1 MKRFHLLL
9 ITMAAIA
16 VTTSSALAQTVDLTK
31 PATPGTRA
39 QYEAFIKRNAPDEDA
54 FVALQAVAALHIQDR
69 QWERAVEVFQ
79 AFRPSFPT
87 MDQRFEKIIALLEAK
102 EEGLVVTNL
111 GGGINTSADEYKP
124 TPTADGWRLYFTG
137 TGRPDGYGGEDIFV
151 SELQNGQWQSAVNLG
166 TNLNTKSYESINAVS
181 ADGNR
186 LIIFGNYSTSL
197 GHGDLFYIDKVLD
210 GWGAVQHFPAPINSA
225 NWDCDGF
232 MTSDGKAMLFT
243 SDRPSGVGSFH
254 ERGKL
259 FHGDYWGNC
268 DIYVC
273 LRTESGWSQPINLGN
288 VINTP
293 FADRAA
299 FLHPDGKTLY
309 FCSDGHYGLGRLDVF
324 KSIRLKEDSWT
335 EWSEPVNLGK
345 EINSAEADMGYKI
358 ATIGNVA
365 YFSAWGKN
373 GGYGEHDIY
382 SITLPQAARP
392 EQVATI
398 RGKVTDGNGQP
409 LEADIKWED
418 LTTGKNVG
426 QLKSNPQDGNY
437 FIALPL
443 GKNYGYYA
451 EKKGYYAIS
460 QNIDLQNR
468 TEASEVTE
476 DITLVLIEELKK
488 KDVAVR
494 INNIFFDFGEY
505 TLQPASYPELKRL
518 AEILK
523 ENPDLKVEI
532 AGHTDNVGSDA
543 SNRLLSEQR
552 AKTVVAYLVANECRA
567 ANLIAKGYGEIKPV
581 ASNGT
586 DEGRQQNRRVEFRVL
601 GAAATSER

>member
-1 MKRFHLLL
+1 MKHFRLLF
-9 ITMAAIA
+9 IAMAAIA
-16 VTTSSALAQTVDLTK
+16 AAAFSGLTQTVDLTK
-31 PATPGTRA
+31 PVTPETRA
-39 QYEAFIKRNAPDEDA
+39 QYEAFIKRQAPAEDA
-54 FVALQAVAALHIQDR
+54 FVAVQAVAARYIQNR

-79 AFRPSFPT
+79 AHRPSFPA
-87 MDQRFEKIIALLEAK
+87 MDRRFEKIIALLAAK

-111 GGGINTSADEYKP
+111 AAGINTSADEYKP
-124 TPTADGWRLYFTG
+124 TPTADGLHLYFTG
-137 TGRPDGYGGEDIFV
+137 TGRDDGYGGEDIFV
-151 SELQNGQWQSAVNLG
+151 SELQNGQWQNAANLG
-166 TNLNTKSYESINAVS
+166 TKLNSKSYESINAVS

-186 LIIFGNYSTSL
+186 LIIFGNYSMSL
-197 GHGDLFYIDKVLD
+197 GHGDLFYVDKVAD
-210 GWGAVQHFPAPINSA
+210 GWGEIQHFPRPINSE

-232 MTSDGKAMLFT
+232 ITSDGKAMLFT
-243 SDRPSGVGSFH
+243 SDRPGGVGSFH
-254 ERGKL
+254 ERGKP

-273 LRTESGWSQPINLGN
+273 LRTETGWSEPINLGN
-288 VINTP
+288 TINTP

-324 KSIRLKEDSWT
+324 KSTRLKEDSWT
-335 EWSEPVNLGK
+335 EWSEPINLGK
-345 EINSAEADMGYKI
+345 EINTAEADMGYKI
-358 ATIGNVA
+358 ATLGNVA

-382 SITLPQAARP
+382 SIPLPQAARP

-398 RGKVTDGNGQP
+398 RGKVTDGDGQP
-409 LEADIKWED
+409 LEAGIKWED
-418 LTTGKNVG
+418 LTTGQNVG
-426 QLKSNPQDGNY
+426 ELKSNPQDGSY

-451 EKKGYYAIS
+451 EKKGYYAVS
-460 QNIDLQNR
+460 KNLDLQNQ

-488 KDVAVR
+488 KDIAVR

-518 AEILK
+518 AAILK
-523 ENPDLKVEI
+523 ENPDMQVEI
-532 AGHTDNVGSDA
+532 SGHTDHVGSEA
-543 SNRLLSEQR
+543 FNLQLSEQR
-552 AKTVVAYLVANECRA
+552 ARTVVSFLVANECNPV
-567 ANLIAKGYGEIKPV
+567 NLIAKGYGESKPV
-581 ASNGT
+581 ASNDK

-601 GAAATSER
+601 GIAATSER